1 MQKSKQRHLI
11 ICCVAIEGDNLQPN
25 IWNTFQV
32 KQVFWDFRF
41 TTGDNLVWW
50 QISRPASQMVSEALG
65 EQI

>member
-41 TTGDNLVWW
+41 TTGDNLYVG
-50 QISRPASQMVSEALG
+50 ALN
-65 EQI
+65 